1 MPFASKGLWEDKTG
15 AGLGSCFLANPRL
28 QSCKMSQIW
37 QIYLCKILEGWLVQ
51 SAGNQAVLQNEV
63 VFWEDKTGAGLGSC
77 FLANPRGGALV
88 KMYRYK
94 GISNPKDLGDKNANN
109 L

>member
-1 MPFASKGLWEDKTG
+1 MRENRAMPFASKGL
-15 AGLGSCFLANPRL
+15 R
-28 QSCKMSQIW
+28 
-37 QIYLCKILEGWLVQ
+37 
-51 SAGNQAVLQNEV
+51 
-63 VFWEDKTGAGLGSC
+63 EDKTGAGLGSC